1 MKKVKLIAIISMIL
15 NFLIACIKLISGM
28 IFNFSSL
35 IADSLQ
41 SLFDFITDI
50 ISMVANS
57 VGDKRATKKHPF
69 GYGMIENISNLF
81 IGFILFLLS
90 VFILIRGFI
99 AEKSIVSPII
109 FIVLIVTLLMK
120 GIVVYTLYVVGKENK
135 NSSLL
140 VSAKESFVD
149 MIATFI
155 VLIVSLMLLFE
166 NVIPIFRYAD
176 IFGSIV
182 ISCIMFCTSFN
193 MIKDNIDYLLGINED
208 NVDIKLKIEN
218 ILTDYK
224 LINKNSIKLMKIG
237 DYYTLYLTI
246 DLDNDITLRRIINLE
261 NKLKKKIKRSIKE
274 IKYIQIE
281 FY

>member
-182 ISCIMFCTSFN
+182 ISCIMFCISFN